1 MCCISKTNEENNPF
15 PSHSNSMRD
24 LFTLTLMQQRSD
36 VATISLF
43 IFYEFLKLHPSPCLP
58 HVDWKGINFNHLV
71 FPQSNVL
78 PPITS
83 HICFCKT
90 GYHSI
95 LPLLPLMTYCVT
107 CRLFGMIESLWFLLI
122 FCFRYFFPKFSL
134 LKSKEEKKG
143 AVIYFSRNMSFL
155 FLFCFSTESLNWY
168 WKCSFF
174 ET

>member
-1 MCCISKTNEENNPF
+1 
-15 PSHSNSMRD
+15 MRD

-58 HVDWKGINFNHLV
+58 HVDWKGINSNHLV

-122 FCFRYFFPKFSL
+122 FCFRYFFSKFSL
-134 LKSKEEKKG
+134 LKSKEEKKRRR
-143 AVIYFSRNMSFL
+143 YL
-155 FLFCFSTESLNWY
+155 FLKKHVVSVPVLFFY
-168 WKCSFF
+168 WVSELILEMFF
-174 ET
+174 FWNITKREKKIIKSKINNAHY

>member
-1 MCCISKTNEENNPF
+1 
-15 PSHSNSMRD
+15 MRD

-58 HVDWKGINFNHLV
+58 HVDWKGINSNHLV

-122 FCFRYFFPKFSL
+122 FCFRYFFFQILPSQKQRRKKKAPLSISQETCRFCSCSVFLLSL
-134 LKSKEEKKG
+134 WTDTG
-143 AVIYFSRNMSFL
+143 NVL
-155 FLFCFSTESLNWY
+155 FLKHNQ
-168 WKCSFF
+168 KGKKNNKK
-174 ET
+174 